1 MIIDDYLESQAKL
14 TEKYGNCV
22 VLYAVGSFYE
32 IYSLSE
38 EFIQWIGDLLNI
50 IVTRRNK
57 LNPVI
62 DRTNHYMC
70 GFPTVSLPRF
80 MNVLLQSNLTV
91 AVYDQE
97 KTGNEVT
104 RFLTATYS
112 PSTVT
117 EDSAG
122 SASFDANNLMTVAL
136 QKEKDWRTGK
146 ETVALGVV
154 VIDLST
160 GRSWTYQ
167 TVAATDRLCAMQD
180 ALRLLKTFQPRE
192 ILLVTGEEDASRNDS
207 LEETLEIKGR
217 MVHRTQSFPSSI
229 TKIAYQNQVLSMS
242 FPDTQMLTPIE
253 FINLEN
259 KPLAS
264 TCLVHTLHFIRE
276 HDESIL
282 QRLRPPIVMND
293 VAHMLLENNAIQQ
306 LNVVPSPG
314 GIKSSTGSLFD
325 VVQFCSTNFGKRALK
340 ARLMMPLVEID
351 AIQSRL
357 DKIAQMLE
365 GEKFKAVQAH
375 LTGIID
381 LERLHRKVFLNKVSP
396 HEIYLLHSSY
406 TKCTRLFE
414 CIHDL
419 SIELESNQIEVELAA
434 MLFDINKT
442 FDLEELQK
450 LNLQTLNSLDRSFLK
465 RDVCVEADRFSD
477 FISKDMRALEELRQN
492 LNRLLDKTE
501 KVVKLEYSDKDG
513 HYYFALTKKRAE
525 TLKKNLPDRLAFLE
539 TFVSRDEL
547 IFEFSRSQT
556 AKITASRLREIS
568 DSIMLNKEKLCR
580 HCKSTFNAFVKKISK
595 NELVF
600 DTLVD
605 KLTSLD
611 IAASSAMCAYKYNYV
626 RPIINGTGPSF
637 VEVESL
643 RHPIIERLQ
652 TGIDYVPNDVSLGKG
667 NVNGMLLYGINS
679 SGKSSLM
686 KALGLAVILAQ
697 AGFYVPAKAMMIHPF
712 EKLMTR
718 ILSHDNLWK
727 SLSSFAC
734 EMQELRGILSRA
746 DDSTLV
752 LGDELANSTETTS
765 GISIVA
771 ASIKRLST
779 LNAKFLLSSHLHELA
794 DMSIITSLSKVQT
807 FHLECRYDLETE
819 TLIYDRTLKHGSG
832 NARYGIEV
840 CAASGFDDEFIKEA
854 NAIRQEIIH
863 CTTSCKKSRY
873 NTRLM
878 IRECSLCGKKS
889 TLETH
894 HIIQQKD
901 ADKRGLLPDG
911 KHKNELSNLC
921 VLCETC
927 HDSLHTQGGVKI
939 TGWKMTSKGK
949 KLQKSDNPFDDFRY
963 TGQSS
968 LAYEV

>member
-14 TEKYGNCV
+14 TKKYGKCV

-38 EFIQWIGDLLNI
+38 EFIQWIGELLNI

-57 LNPVI
+57 HNPVI

-104 RFLTATYS
+104 RSLTATYS

-117 EDSAG
+117 EDIKSV
-122 SASFDANNLMTVAL
+122 SFDANNLMTVAF

-167 TVAATDRLCAMQD
+167 TVAATDRLCALQD
-180 ALRLLKTFQPRE
+180 ALRLLKIFQPRE
-192 ILLVTGEEDASRNDS
+192 ILLVIGEDDASKTDN
-207 LEETLEIKGR
+207 LEELLEIKGR

-229 TKIAYQNQVLSMS
+229 TKIAYQNQVLNMS

-264 TCLVHTLHFIRE
+264 TCLVHTLQFIRE

-282 QRLRPPIVMND
+282 QRLHLPIVMND
-293 VAHMLLENNAIQQ
+293 VTHMLLENNAIQQ

-314 GIKSSTGSLFD
+314 GSKSSTGSLFD

-340 ARLMMPLVEID
+340 ARLMMPLVETD

-357 DKIAQMLE
+357 DKIAEMLE

-396 HEIYLLHSSY
+396 HEIYYLYSSY
-406 TKCTRLFE
+406 IKCTKVFE
-414 CIHDL
+414 CVRGL
-419 SIELESNQIEVELAA
+419 GIELDSEQVEAEITA
-434 MLFDINKT
+434 MLSDINKT
-442 FDLEELQK
+442 FDMQELQN
-450 LNLQTLNSLDRSFLK
+450 LNLQAMTSLDKSFLK
-465 RDVCVEADRFSD
+465 RHVCVEADRFSD
-477 FISKDMRALEELRQN
+477 LISKDMIALEGLRES
-492 LNRLLDKTE
+492 LNQLLDKTE
-501 KVVKLEYSDKDG
+501 KVVKLEYSDKEC
-513 HYYFALTKKRAE
+513 HYYFVLTKKRAE
-525 TLKKNLPDRLAFLE
+525 TLKKILPDRLAFLE
-539 TFVSRDEL
+539 TFVCRDEL
-547 IFEFSRSQT
+547 IFEFSKSQT
-556 AKITASRLREIS
+556 AKINANKLREIS
-568 DSIMLNKEKLCR
+568 HSIMLHRKELCQ
-580 HCKSTFNAFVKKISK
+580 HCKSAFQTFVKKLSK

-600 DTLVD
+600 DALID

-611 IAASSAMCAYKYNYV
+611 VSVSGAMCAYKYNYV
-626 RPIINGTGPSF
+626 RPIINKNEQSF

-652 TGIDYVPNDVSLGKG
+652 TGIDYVPNDVTLGKG
-667 NVNGMLLYGINS
+667 KMNGMLLYGINS

-697 AGFYVPAKAMMIHPF
+697 AGFYVPAKAMTIQPF

-746 DDSTLV
+746 DESTLV

-794 DMSIITSLSKVQT
+794 EMSIITSLSNVQT
-807 FHLECRYDLETE
+807 FHLECRYDVDTE
-819 TLIYDRTLKHGSG
+819 TLIYDRILKQGSG

-840 CAASGFDDEFIKEA
+840 CAASGFDDDFIREA

-863 CTTSCKKSRY
+863 CTVSCKKSRY

-878 IRECSLCGKKS
+878 IQKCSLCGKQS

-901 ADKRGLLPDG
+901 ADEKGLLPGG
-911 KHKNELSNLC
+911 KHKNDLSNLC

-927 HDSLHTQGGVKI
+927 HDSLHNQGEVKI

-949 KLQKSDNPFDDFRY
+949 KLQKSDNR
-963 TGQSS
+963 
-968 LAYEV
+968 VR